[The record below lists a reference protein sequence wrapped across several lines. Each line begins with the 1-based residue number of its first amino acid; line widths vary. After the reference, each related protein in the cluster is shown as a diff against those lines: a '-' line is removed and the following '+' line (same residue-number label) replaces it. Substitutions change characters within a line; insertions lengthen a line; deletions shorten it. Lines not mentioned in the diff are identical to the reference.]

1 MSRFYTNVQL
11 AGNTILYRGYEDGQ
25 RVQSRAHFSPTLFV
39 TSNKEEKYKT
49 LEGDNV
55 RPVKFESS
63 REARE
68 FIQQYQNV
76 EGFKVHGYERFV
88 YQFITQEFPDEVDY
102 TINHIPRQIPIYW
115 LRNYGQILDE
125 AITPALSLM
134 WAGEADAQQAMDQ
147 AVQEGQKLL
156 QGRLFKQ

>member
-25 RVQSRAHFSPTLFV
+25 RVQSRTHFSPTLFV

-49 LEGDNV
+49 LEGENV

-88 YQFITQEFPDEVDY
+88 
-102 TINHIPRQIPIYW
+102 
-115 LRNYGQILDE
+115 
-125 AITPALSLM
+125 
-134 WAGEADAQQAMDQ
+134 
-147 AVQEGQKLL
+147 
-156 QGRLFKQ
+156 